1 MNLRDLLKEYKYDS
15 DFIYEGLILDISTQ
29 LKKLMKKKGLTKK
42 QLAEKMNVKPPYITK
57 IFSGNNISLKTL
69 AKILAALEVDAI
81 ISIGE
86 WNKKTDTIPDKNM
99 LKLIKIENLR
109 GKDEI
114 KDIYLAA

>member
-29 LKKLMKKKGLTKK
+29 LKKLMEKKGLKKK
-42 QLAEKMNVKPPYITK
+42 QLAEKMNVEPSYITK

-69 AKILAALEVDAI
+69 AKVLAAMEVDAT

-86 WNKKTDTIPDKNM
+86 WGKKTDTIPNKNM
-99 LKLIKIENLR
+99 LKLVKTENLR
-109 GKDEI
+109 GKDET
-114 KDIYLAA
+114 KDICLAA